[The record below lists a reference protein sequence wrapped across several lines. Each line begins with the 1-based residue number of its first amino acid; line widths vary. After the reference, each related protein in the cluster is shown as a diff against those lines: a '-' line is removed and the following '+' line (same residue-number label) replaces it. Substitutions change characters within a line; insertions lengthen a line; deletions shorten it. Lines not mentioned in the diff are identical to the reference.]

1 MPANVHSFRVGT
13 KVTAKYMATTAGVR
27 CPGKWFPGVVKK
39 VNADGTYN
47 IQYDDGDRENAVLE
61 KFVKATQ
68 AASAS
73 GAAADPAADAA
84 QVALDAAARRSGK
97 RKAPLDLDPT
107 GAAAD
112 PAADAAQVALDAAAR
127 RSGKRKAPLDLDPKQ
142 PVSTE
147 VAPAAPVAPSRGK
160 RRVLSARRSEP
171 EPVAEDDNE
180 GAIEVD
186 DNEALAMNQEGAIVL
201 DSDDDDD
208 EKEEEVA
215 IVENGGAGGSRA
227 REVAVAEGEPG
238 EGADDEVQ
246 MTGRSGD
253 LALVDVRVT
262 AELGT

>member
-73 GAAADPAADAA
+73 
-84 QVALDAAARRSGK
+84 
-97 RKAPLDLDPT
+97 